1 MADLHVLNILMNNNA
16 SHFVVAKTLKIWIFA
31 SDIVRLRK
39 DLAFDGPTYSASE
52 FVVLISEPLLDEMI
66 SYHKEWKL
74 DNTANLFSDRSFYS
88 ILELNVN
95 LWILEIHATN
105 NAV

>member
-16 SHFVVAKTLKIWIFA
+16 SHFVVAKTLKIRIFA

-52 FVVLISEPLLDEMI
+52 FVVLISEPLLDETI